1 MLLRYNYND
10 DQLAHHPSSFH
21 FWLSPNHQIVQQN
34 KSLYM
39 NNIKIKGTLIEHL
52 VAQQTQKIQIQV
64 LINENKNLNE

>member
-1 MLLRYNYND
+1 
-10 DQLAHHPSSFH
+10 
-21 FWLSPNHQIVQQN
+21 
-34 KSLYM
+34 M